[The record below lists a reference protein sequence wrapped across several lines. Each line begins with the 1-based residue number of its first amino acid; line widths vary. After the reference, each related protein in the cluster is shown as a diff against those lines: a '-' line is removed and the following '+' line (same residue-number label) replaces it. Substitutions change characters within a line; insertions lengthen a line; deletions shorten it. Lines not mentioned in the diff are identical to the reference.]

1 MKRNENFVLKELMG
15 SFVLV
20 PIGEAAMNLNGVIT
34 LNETAKFLW
43 DAAEGEF
50 ELDDLVDAI
59 IGEYEVDIATATEG
73 AEVFLKRMKEEG
85 CIE

>member
-1 MKRNENFVLKELMG
+1 MKRSENFILKELMG

-20 PIGEAAMNLNGVIT
+20 PIGDAAMNLNGIIT
-34 LNETAKFLW
+34 LNESAKFLW

-50 ELDDLVDAI
+50 ELNDLVDALI
-59 IGEYEVDIATATEG
+59 REYEIDIQTATQG
-73 AEVFLKRMKEEG
+73 AEAFLKRMKEEG

>member
-1 MKRNENFVLKELMG
+1 MKRSDNFILKELMG

-20 PIGEAAMNLNGVIT
+20 PVGEAAMNLNGVIS
-34 LNETAKFLW
+34 LNESAKFLW

-50 ELDDLVDAI
+50 ELDDLVDALVR
-59 IGEYEVDIATATEG
+59 EYKIDIQTATNG
-73 AEVFLKRMKEEG
+73 AEIFLNRMKEEG

>member
-1 MKRNENFVLKELMG
+1 MKRSENFILKELMG

-20 PIGEAAMNLNGVIT
+20 PIGDAAMNLNGIIT
-34 LNETAKFLW
+34 LNESANFLW

-50 ELDDLVDAI
+50 ELNDLVDALI
-59 IGEYEVDIATATEG
+59 REYDIDIQTATDG